1 MAFQRRE
8 AFAVVKLC
16 AVIRDVRFGCAR
28 GLARR
33 IADARH
39 ERLVDADHVAA
50 ANAPHRLK
58 PSW

>member
-16 AVIRDVRFGCAR
+16 GVIPDVRFGGAR

-33 IADARH
+33 IPDACH

-50 ANAPHRLK
+50 ANATHRLK
-58 PSW
+58 PS